1 MTSSK
6 KVFLCII
13 VLAGLFYTTS
23 KIRKSNSANIDTYGA
38 DREDVAAIKKLN
50 ELIEENFLNRSY
62 YEVFAGSHWVANYNK
77 EHQVLLISGSPSSG
91 WSYFFYATPKELKM
105 ISDKKLAAADLHH
118 FLRAFPA
125 DQLGELPTRSRDLI
139 SIF

>member
-6 KVFLCII
+6 KVFLYVT
-13 VLAGLFYTTS
+13 VLAGMFYVAS
-23 KIRKSNSANIDTYGA
+23 KILKSNAAYIDTYGA

-50 ELIEENFLNRSY
+50 ELVEENFLNRSY

-77 EHQVLLISGSPSSG
+77 EHQVLLISGSPFSG
-91 WSYFFYATPKELKM
+91 WSYFVYATPQELKM
-105 ISDKKLAAADLHH
+105 ISGKKLVAADLHH